1 MENKI
6 LKGEIFGFNYV
17 LTRKSVK
24 NINIRIKND
33 GIVYISAPFRADK
46 AYIES
51 VLEKNAPKIRKS
63 IEKLKNTPKIGEKTP
78 VSMRFLGKEYDLKYI
93 EKNKEFSDINGNFFE
108 ISTRVSHTY
117 ENITAII
124 KNWQIKKCMSIYKKI
139 NDEVYA
145 DFIKKGYKIPH
156 AQITIKDMKSRW
168 GSCNFVNGRISMNL
182 KLCEYEKCCIY
193 SVFYHEYM
201 HFIHHDHSKNFH
213 RDLNAIFPDYEK
225 CHKMLSK

>member
-63 IEKLKNTPKIGEKTP
+63 IEKLKNAPKTGEKAP

-93 EKNKEFSDINGNFFE
+93 EKK
-108 ISTRVSHTY
+108 R
-117 ENITAII
+117 
-124 KNWQIKKCMSIYKKI
+124 
-139 NDEVYA
+139 
-145 DFIKKGYKIPH
+145 
-156 AQITIKDMKSRW
+156 
-168 GSCNFVNGRISMNL
+168 
-182 KLCEYEKCCIY
+182 
-193 SVFYHEYM
+193 
-201 HFIHHDHSKNFH
+201 
-213 RDLNAIFPDYEK
+213 
-225 CHKMLSK
+225 